1 MISWFYKKNKSCHDA
16 ISKPMEQLMLKIQ
29 RNWLN
34 KMQILTGDSPGSS
47 DLIFFFKFCYIL
59 NENFLCLMFGYFQL
73 LKLTM
78 VHHVQEV

>member
-1 MISWFYKKNKSCHDA
+1 
-16 ISKPMEQLMLKIQ
+16 MLKIQ

-47 DLIFFFKFCYIL
+47 DLEVPLHRSNFFFKFCYIL
-59 NENFLCLMFGYFQL
+59 NENFLCLSNVWLFPYFQL